1 MSLPH
6 VSILFSGVGFTHCWG
21 LFASLLEVLGA
32 IYPVLFLGWFSRCT
46 IKLQRAMKAFFLI
59 FFPLKSLYI
68 KNVPYPVLFL
78 VWFSRCTIKLQ
89 RAMKAFFLIVFPLKS
104 LYIKNVPGT
113 FYFLV

>member
-59 FFPLKSLYI
+59 FFSFEILIHKKCALPSF
-68 KNVPYPVLFL
+68 V
-78 VWFSRCTIKLQ
+78 SRVVQ
-89 RAMKAFFLIVFPLKS
+89 QMH
-104 LYIKNVPGT
+104 Y
-113 FYFLV
+113 

>member
-46 IKLQRAMKAFFLI
+46 IKLQRAMKAFF
-59 FFPLKSLYI
+59 FVDFPLE
-68 KNVPYPVLFL
+68 
-78 VWFSRCTIKLQ
+78 
-89 RAMKAFFLIVFPLKS
+89 S

-113 FYFLV
+113 FSFLVMGHHFVAGSCG